1 MDDQQTYER
10 QTPLPREF
18 PISLTA
24 EVQEAESG
32 VENPL
37 GLSEKQ
43 TEENICESL
52 NGKAKPSLHSSQG
65 S

>member
-10 QTPLPREF
+10 QTPLPPEF

-24 EVQEAESG
+24 EVQEAGSS

-37 GLSEKQ
+37 GLSKKQ
-43 TEENICESL
+43 TEENIRASL
-52 NGKAKPSLHSSQG
+52 NGKAKLSLQSSQG
-65 S
+65 L